1 LVPTDALM
9 QVLSFINNLFS
20 LTAYSNSNSTQSQ
33 PSTKI
38 AAKAPSQTKAD
49 QQFNEAIASV

>member
-1 LVPTDALM
+1 M

-33 PSTKI
+33 PSAKI